1 MFLAN
6 EMLALNLKPDR
17 ITYDRLML
25 VCWRAGDLDDQFGYF
40 EEMRAAG
47 YWPRRG
53 TYEGLINAL
62 CEKGDER
69 AVGVLRDFVES
80 GAVVSRKLESKVRT
94 IFKAGVEGV
103 GEGEGREGGLAMSRG
118 RTRF

>member
-6 EMLALNLKPDR
+6 EMLALNLQPDR

-25 VCWRAGDLDDQFGYF
+25 VCQRAGDLDDQFGYL

-69 AVGVLRDFVES
+69 AVGVLQDFVES

-103 GEGEGREGGLAMSRG
+103 GEGREGGLVTSRG
-118 RTRF
+118 RTVF